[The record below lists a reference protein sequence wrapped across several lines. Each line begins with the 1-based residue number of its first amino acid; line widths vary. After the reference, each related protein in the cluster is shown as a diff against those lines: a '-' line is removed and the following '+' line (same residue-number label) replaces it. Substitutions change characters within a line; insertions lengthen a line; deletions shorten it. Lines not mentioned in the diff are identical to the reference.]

1 MWLRLAS
8 PGYTGFHFVLESEYG
23 FHIPSDAHPH
33 YSWRLAVQMRN
44 CIADSVGLKNEGR
57 VGGRWR
63 VCWCVIRRHLY
74 VVQTLVHCIWSVWWT
89 WTGGK
94 RPFYRHAYIYYNLFS
109 PRSVALCHVQQ
120 LQVVVERLLLL
131 TDHKP
136 LVSHPYTSLSG
147 SVCLEWVSKARCVC
161 DCTLVLVQKVVLYIT

>member
-1 MWLRLAS
+1 MRVESGTLEGLLVRHSEAFVRGTDIS
-8 PGYTGFHFVLESEYG
+8 PLYL
-23 FHIPSDAHPH
+23 
-33 YSWRLAVQMRN
+33 
-44 CIADSVGLKNEGR
+44 VGM
-57 VGGRWR
+57 VDMD
-63 VCWCVIRRHLY
+63 
-74 VVQTLVHCIWSVWWT
+74 
-89 WTGGK
+89 GGK

-136 LVSHPYTSLSG
+136 LVSQPYTSLSG